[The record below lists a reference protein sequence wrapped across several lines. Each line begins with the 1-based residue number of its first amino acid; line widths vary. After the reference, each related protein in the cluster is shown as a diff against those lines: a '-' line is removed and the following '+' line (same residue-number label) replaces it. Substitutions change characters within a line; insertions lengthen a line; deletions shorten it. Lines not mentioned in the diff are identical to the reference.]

1 MVNKSIGWCAM
12 FVLKY
17 MDFCAM
23 FVLVLVEFCAM
34 FVLVGANQR
43 CPDGNSKGTAL
54 SVRFGEKNPGRCGRC
69 LLLP

>member
-1 MVNKSIGWCAM
+1 M

-17 MDFCAM
+17 LGFCAM

-43 CPDGNSKGTAL
+43 CPDGNSKGMPE
-54 SVRFGEKNPGRCGRC
+54 VRGPPWEPDRGAQGQ
-69 LLLP
+69 